1 MKYIGTPLIVSTGSG
16 TRKHVTG
23 WSLRAPVH
31 VIFPACSKLQA
42 NLSQRTKMIS
52 VFTLAIGHYSSAKV
66 SVGFLQIYHHS
77 IALIRY
83 CMLRATPGSPPPP
96 PAARKPRSPSLSSM
110 WSSQSRAD
118 LFPPCRALQAASKH
132 FTPANRPLTT
142 STRLRLAT
150 PAKHPLS
157 TLHADSPPCP
167 AAQWA
172 FDDAVIPHSRIPTA
186 LRLHMQRHSRRFPT
200 HAPTR
205 ALPSVPLF
213 HPPVKYCTHRPTEL
227 PHHRFHCPA
236 LPATTDGD
244 QTAPQWFDAN
254 TAHLDIATLPTSQ
267 ARSCRALCWPTS
279 PTSRHQ
285 PALAPLNPTRRPSC
299 RHVLPKSPARS
310 QCAAERSGPRDAQFA
325 VQLPATLTT
334 PAPIPAPASPRP
346 PARAWHAQQQW
357 PRASRVL

>member
-1 MKYIGTPLIVSTGSG
+1 MYEVHRYSVNCFNRVGDEKARDWLVSARASARDFSG
-16 TRKHVTG
+16 
-23 WSLRAPVH
+23 L
-31 VIFPACSKLQA
+31 LQA
-42 NLSQRTKMIS
+42 PSQLVTANKDDLCFHTRHRPLFFCQSIS
-52 VFTLAIGHYSSAKV
+52 WVSSDLP
-66 SVGFLQIYHHS
+66 SLHCTHS
-77 IALIRY
+77 LLYVACYARV
-83 CMLRATPGSPPPP
+83 PPP